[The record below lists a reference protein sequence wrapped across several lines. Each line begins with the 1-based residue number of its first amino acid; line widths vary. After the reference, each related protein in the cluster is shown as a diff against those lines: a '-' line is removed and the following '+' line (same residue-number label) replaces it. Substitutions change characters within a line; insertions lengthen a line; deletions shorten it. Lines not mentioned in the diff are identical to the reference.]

1 MAKYRL
7 DSEPLSQRGL
17 SIRSM
22 LIGLICIVCFCFIV
36 PYAELVLGYIR
47 IGFLQLPPIVV
58 VTLFLVVII
67 NHVLRRLHP
76 RLQLTQQELAIIHC
90 MMLVGCMVVSRG
102 ILHKL
107 IPSLVAVNY
116 HADQGNDWANL
127 FFPRIKQWLVPFNT
141 SGQPRQ
147 NLVADFYEGLDAG
160 ASVPWGRWIKPLAI
174 WSIPVMLVIFGFL
187 CLATMMRRQWA
198 DNEKLPF
205 PLVQLPLEFIQS
217 QTGKSNFLRNRLMW
231 MGFCIPVL
239 IFTLN
244 GLHSINPAIPKI
256 TLNGRFRVTERPFQ
270 SFSVY
275 WYFSFANLGFFYL
288 LPVQLL
294 FSLWFFF
301 WLGRF
306 QDVLA
311 SIMGWPI
318 PAGDYTPGS
327 LHGAYQAIGAAIA
340 LVAYFAFIGRHH
352 IRQILRSAFS
362 TTQES
367 KVDENEV
374 MPYRYALFGLVI
386 SFALTVMWCYYAG
399 MSWWFAVFQLFI
411 YMGVLA
417 VILTRATA
425 ECGMLMV
432 ERPFRPMNVYRM
444 FDSGSS
450 LTASLG
456 VSTLALL
463 SIFDLV
469 YMIDTRGLLL
479 TGFLDSM
486 KLSDSVKLKKSSLLV
501 ALITA
506 VIVAFV
512 FGAVIQ
518 VWLPYRHGGNY
529 MNHQPYRSFPRL
541 AHSAYARYIEG
552 YAPDLGLLPLK
563 FFGIGTAVTT
573 FLIIMRHLYWWWPLH
588 PIGYALAFS
597 WNLMAYW
604 LSILVAWVIKFSL
617 MRYGGI
623 RSYRKARPFFLGFIL
638 GEFSM
643 ALLWTVINWVTDVP
657 APYFPWG

>member
-1 MAKYRL
+1 MK
-7 DSEPLSQRGL
+7 SKPPKPMNPRGL
-17 SIRSM
+17 SPRSM
-22 LIGLICIVCFCFIV
+22 LVGLICIACFCFIV

-47 IGFLQLPPIVV
+47 IGFLQLPPVV
-58 VTLFLVVII
+58 VVALFLMVVI
-67 NHVLRRLHP
+67 NHLLRRLHP
-76 RLQLTQQELAIIHC
+76 RLQLNQHELSIIHC

-116 HADQGNDWANL
+116 HADQANDWANL
-127 FFPRIKQWLVPFNT
+127 FFLRIKQWLVPFNT
-141 SGQPRQ
+141 SGQPKQ
-147 NLVADFYEGLDAG
+147 SLVVDFYEGLDAG
-160 ASVPWGRWIKPLAI
+160 TPVPWSQWIRPLAI

-187 CLATMMRRQWA
+187 CLATVIRRQWA

-217 QTGKSNFLRNRLMW
+217 QSGKSSFLRNRLMW
-231 MGFCIPVL
+231 LGFCIPVF

-244 GLHSINPAIPKI
+244 GLHEIAPAIPVLR
-256 TLNGRFRVTERPFQ
+256 LNGRFRSSERILQ
-270 SFSVY
+270 HFSVY

-301 WLGRF
+301 WLGRL
-306 QDVLA
+306 QGVLA

-327 LHGAYQAIGAAIA
+327 LHGAYQAIGAGTA
-340 LVAYFAFIGRHH
+340 LVAYFVFIGRHH
-352 IRQILRSAFS
+352 IRQVLRNALSK
-362 TTQES
+362 TQDREAS
-367 KVDENEV
+367 GDEV
-374 MPYRYALFGLVI
+374 MTYRWAVFGLVM
-386 SFALTVMWCYYAG
+386 SFILTVSWCHYAG
-399 MSWWFAVFQLFI
+399 ISWWFAAFQLFV
-411 YMGVLA
+411 YMGILA
-417 VILTRATA
+417 VILARCTA

-444 FDSGSS
+444 FDSGNS

-456 VSTLALL
+456 TSTLALL
-463 SIFDLV
+463 PIFDLV

-486 KLSDSVKLKKSSLLV
+486 KLSDSVGLRKRSLLV
-501 ALITA
+501 ALIVA
-506 VIVAFV
+506 IVMAFV
-512 FGAVIQ
+512 LGAVIQ
-518 VWLPYRHGGNY
+518 TWLPYRYGGNF

-552 YAPDLGLLPLK
+552 YAPDLGLVPLK

-604 LSILVAWVIKFSL
+604 LSILAAWAIKFPL
-617 MRYGGI
+617 MRYAGV
-623 RSYRKARPFFLGFIL
+623 RSYRKARPFFLGLIL
-638 GEFSM
+638 GEFTM
-643 ALLWTVINWVTDVP
+643 ALLWTMLNWLADVP

>member
-1 MAKYRL
+1 MN
-7 DSEPLSQRGL
+7 PRGL
-17 SIRSM
+17 SPRSM
-22 LIGLICIVCFCFIV
+22 LVGLLCIACFCFIV

-47 IGFLQLPPIVV
+47 IGFLQLPAVVV
-58 VTLFLVVII
+58 VTLFLLVVI
-67 NHVLRRLHP
+67 NHLLRRMHP
-76 RLQLTQQELAIIHC
+76 RLQLNQHELSIIHC
-90 MMLVGCMVVSRG
+90 MMLVACMVVSRG

-116 HADQGNDWANL
+116 HADQTNDWANL
-127 FFPRIKQWLVPFNT
+127 FSMRIKQWLVPFNA
-141 SGQPRQ
+141 SGQSKQ
-147 NLVADFYEGLDAG
+147 SLVVDFYEGLDAG
-160 ASVPWGRWIKPLAI
+160 TPVPWSQWIRPLAI

-187 CLATMMRRQWA
+187 CLATVIRRQWA

-217 QTGKSNFLRNRLMW
+217 QPGKSSFLSNRLMW
-231 MGFCIPVL
+231 LGFCIPVF

-244 GLHSINPAIPKI
+244 GLHEIFPAIPALR
-256 TLNGRFRVTERPFQ
+256 LNGRFSSSERILQ
-270 SFSVY
+270 HFSVY

-301 WLGRF
+301 WLGRL
-306 QDVLA
+306 QGVLA

-327 LHGAYQAIGAAIA
+327 LHGAYQAIGAATA
-340 LVAYFAFIGRHH
+340 LVAYFVYIGRHH
-352 IRQILRSAFS
+352 IRQVLRDAL
-362 TTQES
+362 S
-367 KVDENEV
+367 KTREREAGGNEV
-374 MPYRYALFGLVI
+374 MPYPWAVFGLI
-386 SFALTVMWCYYAG
+386 MSFVHMDLWCHYAG
-399 MSWWFAVFQLFI
+399 MSLWFAAFQLLV
-411 YMGVLA
+411 YMGILA
-417 VILTRATA
+417 VILARCTA

-444 FDSGSS
+444 FDSGNS

-456 VSTLALL
+456 TSTLALL
-463 SIFDLV
+463 PIFDLV

-486 KLSDSVKLKKSSLLV
+486 KLSDSVGLRKRSLLV
-501 ALITA
+501 ALMVAI
-506 VIVAFV
+506 VVAFV
-512 FGAVIQ
+512 LGAVIQ
-518 VWLPYRHGGNY
+518 TWLPYRYGGNF

-552 YAPDLGLLPLK
+552 YAPDLGLVPLK
-563 FFGIGTAVTT
+563 FFGIGTAFTT

-604 LSILVAWVIKFSL
+604 LSILAAWAIKSPL
-617 MRYGGI
+617 MRYAGV
-623 RSYRKARPFFLGFIL
+623 RSYRKARPFFLGLIL
-638 GEFSM
+638 GEFTM
-643 ALLWTVINWVTDVP
+643 ALLWTMLNWLADVP